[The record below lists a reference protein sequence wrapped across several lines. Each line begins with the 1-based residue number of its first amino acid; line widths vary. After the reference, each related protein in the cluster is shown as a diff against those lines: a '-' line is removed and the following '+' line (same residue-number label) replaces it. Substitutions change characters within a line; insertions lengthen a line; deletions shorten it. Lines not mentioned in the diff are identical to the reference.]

1 MEIKENLGNT
11 NNLSNQYKQLDSDK
25 NYNKEDDS
33 IDKLY
38 FYVELKSQNDTG
50 LDTHVEMKG
59 ISFSGTIAKKTL
71 IETLKNCF
79 KRYFVKVLESKEKI
93 NKEDFIKMVNG
104 EISPAKI
111 LNINEINVSLSLLK
125 EHDTSNKREMKKP
138 EHELYNY
145 NSLIEKVANKQSD
158 KEIEQQPEPEFPN
171 ILY

>member
-11 NNLSNQYKQLDSDK
+11 NNLSSQYKQYDSDK
-25 NYNKEDDS
+25 NNNKEDNS

-38 FYVELKSQNDTG
+38 FYVELKSQNDKG

-59 ISFSGTIAKKTL
+59 ISFSGTIAEKTL

-79 KRYFVKVLESKEKI
+79 KRYFVKVLESREKI

-104 EISPAKI
+104 EISPSKI

-125 EHDTSNKREMKKP
+125 EHDTSHKHDTKKP
-138 EHELYNY
+138 ELYNY
-145 NSLIEKVANKQSD
+145 NSLIEKVANKQAD
-158 KEIEQQPEPEFPN
+158 KEVEQPEPEFPN
-171 ILY
+171 IFY